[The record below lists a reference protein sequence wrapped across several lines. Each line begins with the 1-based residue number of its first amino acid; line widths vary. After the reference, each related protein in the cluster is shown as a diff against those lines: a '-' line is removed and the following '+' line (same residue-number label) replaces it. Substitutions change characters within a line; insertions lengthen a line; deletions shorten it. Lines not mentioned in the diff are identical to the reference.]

1 MVRTIGTENEA
12 LMKYL
17 GWVDFEFL
25 QKSIIHTLYTKL
37 FSKINILI
45 YKKSN
50 LFLDSTYEIKV
61 LQNELELD
69 LLLNHYSQ
77 GNLPRL

>member
-25 QKSIIHTLYTKL
+25 QKSITHTLY
-37 FSKINILI
+37 S
-45 YKKSN
+45 
-50 LFLDSTYEIKV
+50 LDPWERPPKV
-61 LQNELELD
+61 AYSGLRGLSRGLSLE
-69 LLLNHYSQ
+69 HH
-77 GNLPRL
+77 